1 MPEDRF
7 PYVPTVG
14 QDDAD
19 QRGTADSA
27 KYPGSRPW
35 IAAGNRAGN
44 HAGNHAARITPF
56 APSLTEPGGHSHP
69 SSSAVLT
76 ASARLRVPVLAI
88 AADR

>member
-1 MPEDRF
+1 MP
-7 PYVPTVG
+7 VAIT
-14 QDDAD
+14 
-19 QRGTADSA
+19 SA

-44 HAGNHAARITPF
+44 HVARIMPF
-56 APSLTEPGGHSHP
+56 APSLTEPGGHSQP

-76 ASARLRVPVLAI
+76 AAARLRVPVLAI